1 MFYNILQ
8 YSEICIIFVSVLTIK
23 TISVMAKKL
32 YYTVEKETE
41 NIDSIEECT
50 GNKTITVYEIEENE
64 PKTLCQIESYNHNS
78 TINEIKMWLSE
89 NSEIEVETIE
99 LILL

>member
-1 MFYNILQ
+1 
-8 YSEICIIFVSVLTIK
+8 
-23 TISVMAKKL
+23 MAKKL

-50 GNKTITVYEIEENE
+50 GNKTITVYEIEKNE
-64 PKTLCQIESYNHNS
+64 LKTLCQIYSYNHN
-78 TINEIKMWLSE
+78 TTRNEITMWLTE
-89 NSEIEVETIE
+89 NTEIEVETIE